1 MSEEKS
7 MAYKQKKMGGGTMRG
22 RYNAGGMY
30 KSVQDLEQ
38 HCSKKASVL
47 NVAKGYGDKGKNALE
62 AVSIT
67 IQQTV

>member
-7 MAYKQKKMGGGTMRG
+7 MVYKQRKMGGGTMRG

-47 NVAKGYGDKGKNALE
+47 KVAKGYGDAGKNALE
-62 AVSIT
+62 TVSIT
-67 IQQTV
+67 IQKTV